1 MYSRLSDAWNSDKIS
16 LDTNQTELSLNT
28 LNPLL
33 SQSLSLCDGSWKH
46 VRECKSCQSKLKKL
60 IDLDVEDRL
69 DRLLLEKKLST
80 NDKEFPWKDAAMI
93 GLGTAVVVLLFLLV
107 LKQK

>member
-1 MYSRLSDAWNSDKIS
+1 MYSHLSDAWNSERIS

-28 LNPLL
+28 LDPLIV
-33 SQSLSLCDGSWKH
+33 SLCDGSWKH
-46 VRECKSCQSKLKKL
+46 VRECKTCQSKLKKL

-69 DRLLLEKKLST
+69 DRLLLEKKLAARV
-80 NDKEFPWKDAAMI
+80 NDKDFPWKDAAMI

-107 LKQK
+107 LKK